1 MKSLKLIFLILVIF
15 MKTGNNLSADNLF
28 FVNNI
33 EITKKKTNNIEFLAN
48 EAIKKGFRELLNKV
62 LLKEDKNKLS
72 SLEFTEI
79 KDLISY
85 YQIIEDE
92 DEDQNKIFFNISFD
106 KDKLHTLFYNTG
118 LKYSDISQNE
128 LYLLPIFKKD
138 NQLNIYTNNYFYENW
153 NKMNNNTVVEFILPI
168 ENIEVLQVLNI
179 NIENILNVKIREIFS
194 EYDNKNLALIIIE
207 ENDSKIEK
215 IFLKTLIVG
224 KEIDKS
230 LKIDKKNLKQDQFY
244 EKIIFQTKEE
254 IVNLVKSQNL
264 IDIRTPSF
272 MNVKLMSSKKN
283 NLVELSKRLKKIDL
297 IENIFVQ
304 ELNTD
309 YVNLKIKYLGKIN
322 KIIEQLK
329 NENIILELKGDQWS
343 VELIQRVN

>member
-1 MKSLKLIFLILVIF
+1 MKSLKLMFLILVIF

-33 EITKKKTNNIEFLAN
+33 EITKKTANNIEFLAN

-62 LLKEDKNKLS
+62 LLKKDKIKLN

-85 YQIIEDE
+85 YQIIEGE

-153 NKMNNNTVVEFILPI
+153 NKMNKNTVVEFILPI

-179 NIENILNVKIREIFS
+179 NIENLLNVKIREIFS
-194 EYDNKNLALIIIE
+194 EYNNKNLALIIIE
-207 ENDSKIEK
+207 ENESKIEK

-224 KEIDKS
+224 KKIDKS
-230 LKIDKKNLKQDQFY
+230 LEIDKKNLEQDQLY

-254 IVNLVKSQNL
+254 IINLVKSQNL

-343 VELIQRVN
+343 VELIQ

>member
-1 MKSLKLIFLILVIF
+1 MKSLKLIILILVIF
-15 MKTGNNLSADNLF
+15 LKTGNNLSADNLF

-33 EITKKKTNNIEFLAN
+33 EIAKKTSNNIETLAN
-48 EAIKKGFRELLNKV
+48 EAIKKGFRELINKI
-62 LLKEDKNKLS
+62 LLKKDEIKLN
-72 SLEFTEI
+72 SLQFSEI

-85 YQIIEDE
+85 YQIIEGE

-138 NQLNIYTNNYFYENW
+138 NQLNIFTNNYFYENW
-153 NKMNNNTVVEFILPI
+153 KKKSKNTVVEFILPI
-168 ENIEVLQVLNI
+168 ENIEVLQILNI
-179 NIENILNVKIREIFS
+179 NIENLYNVKIREIFS
-194 EYDNKNLALIIIE
+194 EYNNKNLALIIIE
-207 ENDSKIEK
+207 ENEFEIEK

-224 KEIDKS
+224 KRIDKS
-230 LKIDKKNLKQDQFY
+230 LKIDKKNLKQDQLY
-244 EKIIFQTKEE
+244 EKIIFQTNEE

-283 NLVELSKRLKKIDL
+283 NLVELSKRLQKIDL

-329 NENIILELKGDQWS
+329 NDNIILEIKNDQWII
-343 VELIQRVN
+343 ELI

>member
-1 MKSLKLIFLILVIF
+1 M
-15 MKTGNNLSADNLF
+15 
-28 FVNNI
+28 
-33 EITKKKTNNIEFLAN
+33 
-48 EAIKKGFRELLNKV
+48 
-62 LLKEDKNKLS
+62 
-72 SLEFTEI
+72 
-79 KDLISY
+79 
-85 YQIIEDE
+85 
-92 DEDQNKIFFNISFD
+92 
-106 KDKLHTLFYNTG
+106 
-118 LKYSDISQNE
+118 
-128 LYLLPIFKKD
+128 
-138 NQLNIYTNNYFYENW
+138 
-153 NKMNNNTVVEFILPI
+153 
-168 ENIEVLQVLNI
+168 
-179 NIENILNVKIREIFS
+179 
-194 EYDNKNLALIIIE
+194 
-207 ENDSKIEK
+207 
-215 IFLKTLIVG
+215 KTLIVG

-322 KIIEQLK
+322 KIIEQL
-329 NENIILELKGDQWS
+329 
-343 VELIQRVN
+343 

>member
-1 MKSLKLIFLILVIF
+1 MKSLKLIILILVIF
-15 MKTGNNLSADNLF
+15 LKTGNNLSADNLF

-33 EITKKKTNNIEFLAN
+33 EIAKKTSNNIETLAN
-48 EAIKKGFRELLNKV
+48 EAIKKGFRELINKV
-62 LLKEDKNKLS
+62 LLKKDEIKLN
-72 SLEFTEI
+72 SLQFSEI

-85 YQIIEDE
+85 YQIIEGE

-153 NKMNNNTVVEFILPI
+153 NKMNINTVVEFILPI
-168 ENIEVLQVLNI
+168 ENIEVLQVLNN
-179 NIENILNVKIREIFS
+179 NIENLLNVKIREIFS

-224 KEIDKS
+224 KEIDKN
-230 LKIDKKNLKQDQFY
+230 LEIDKKNFKQDQFY

-343 VELIQRVN
+343 VELIQ

>member
-1 MKSLKLIFLILVIF
+1 MKSLNLIIFILVIF
-15 MKTGNNLSADNLF
+15 LKTGNNLSADNLF

-33 EITKKKTNNIEFLAN
+33 EIEKKTSNNIEILAN
-48 EAIKKGFRELLNKV
+48 EAIKKGFRELINKV
-62 LLKEDKNKLS
+62 LLKKDEIKLK
-72 SLEFTEI
+72 SLQFSEI

-85 YQIIEDE
+85 YQIIEGE
-92 DEDQNKIFFNISFD
+92 DEDQNKIFFNVSFD
-106 KDKLHTLFYNTG
+106 KDKLHTLFYNIG
-118 LKYSDISQNE
+118 LKYSDISQSE

-153 NKMNNNTVVEFILPI
+153 NKKNKNTVIEFILPI
-168 ENIEVLQVLNI
+168 ENIEVLQILNV
-179 NIENILNVKIREIFS
+179 NIENLYNVKISEIFT
-194 EYDNKNLALIIIE
+194 EYNNKNLALIIIE
-207 ENDSKIEK
+207 ENNSKIEK
-215 IFLKTLIVG
+215 IFLKTLLVG
-224 KEIDKS
+224 KKIDKS
-230 LKIDKKNLKQDQFY
+230 LKIDKKNLEQDQLY

-254 IVNLVKSQNL
+254 ITNLVKSQNL

-283 NLVELSKRLKKIDL
+283 NLVELSKRLQKIDL

-309 YVNLKIKYLGKIN
+309 YSNLKIKYLGKIN

-329 NENIILELKGDQWS
+329 SENIILELKGDQWII
-343 VELIQRVN
+343 ELI

>member
-1 MKSLKLIFLILVIF
+1 MKSLKLMFLILVIF

-33 EITKKKTNNIEFLAN
+33 EITKKTANNIEFLAN

-62 LLKEDKNKLS
+62 LLKKDKIKLN
-72 SLEFTEI
+72 SLEFAEI

-85 YQIIEDE
+85 YQIIEGE
-92 DEDQNKIFFNISFD
+92 DEDQNKIYFNISFD

-153 NKMNNNTVVEFILPI
+153 NKMNKNTVVEFILPI
-168 ENIEVLQVLNI
+168 ENIEVLQVLNN
-179 NIENILNVKIREIFS
+179 NIENLLNVKIREIFS

-207 ENDSKIEK
+207 ENDFKIEK

-230 LKIDKKNLKQDQFY
+230 LKIDKKNLKQEQFY

-343 VELIQRVN
+343 VELIQ

>member
-1 MKSLKLIFLILVIF
+1 MKSLKLIILILVIF
-15 MKTGNNLSADNLF
+15 LKTGNNLSADNLF

-33 EITKKKTNNIEFLAN
+33 EIAKKTSNNIETLAN
-48 EAIKKGFRELLNKV
+48 EAIKKGFRELINKV
-62 LLKEDKNKLS
+62 LLKKDEIKLN
-72 SLEFTEI
+72 SLQFSEI

-85 YQIIEDE
+85 YQIIEGE

-138 NQLNIYTNNYFYENW
+138 NQLNIFTNNYFYENW
-153 NKMNNNTVVEFILPI
+153 KKKSKNTVVEFILPI
-168 ENIEVLQVLNI
+168 ENIEVLQILNI
-179 NIENILNVKIREIFS
+179 NIENLYNVKIREIFS
-194 EYDNKNLALIIIE
+194 EYNNKNLALIIIE
-207 ENDSKIEK
+207 ENEFEIEK

-224 KEIDKS
+224 KRIDKS
-230 LKIDKKNLKQDQFY
+230 LKIDKKNLKQGQLY

-283 NLVELSKRLKKIDL
+283 NLVELSKRLQKIDL

-329 NENIILELKGDQWS
+329 NDNIILEIKNDQWII
-343 VELIQRVN
+343 ELI

>member
-1 MKSLKLIFLILVIF
+1 MKSLKLIILILVIF
-15 MKTGNNLSADNLF
+15 LKTGNNLSADNLF

-33 EITKKKTNNIEFLAN
+33 EIAKKTSNNIETLAN
-48 EAIKKGFRELLNKV
+48 EAIKKGFRELINKV
-62 LLKEDKNKLS
+62 LLKKDEIKLN
-72 SLEFTEI
+72 SLQFSEI

-85 YQIIEDE
+85 YQIIEGE
-92 DEDQNKIFFNISFD
+92 DEDQNKIFFNVSFD

-153 NKMNNNTVVEFILPI
+153 NKKNKNTVVEFILPI
-168 ENIEVLQVLNI
+168 ENIEVLEILNI
-179 NIENILNVKIREIFS
+179 NIENLYNVKIREIFS
-194 EYDNKNLALIIIE
+194 EYNNKNLALIIIE
-207 ENDSKIEK
+207 ENESEIEK
-215 IFLKTLIVG
+215 IFLQTLIVG
-224 KEIDKS
+224 KRIDKS
-230 LKIDKKNLKQDQFY
+230 LKIDKKNLKQGQLY

-283 NLVELSKRLKKIDL
+283 NLVELSKRLQKIDL

-329 NENIILELKGDQWS
+329 NDNIILEIKNDQWII
-343 VELIQRVN
+343 ELI

>member
-1 MKSLKLIFLILVIF
+1 MKSLKLIILILVIF
-15 MKTGNNLSADNLF
+15 LKTGNNLSADNLF

-33 EITKKKTNNIEFLAN
+33 EIAKKTSNNIETLAN
-48 EAIKKGFRELLNKV
+48 EAIKKGFRELINKI
-62 LLKEDKNKLS
+62 LLKKDEIKLN
-72 SLEFTEI
+72 SLQFSEI

-85 YQIIEDE
+85 YQIIEGE

-138 NQLNIYTNNYFYENW
+138 NQLNIFTNNYFYENW
-153 NKMNNNTVVEFILPI
+153 NKKNKNTVVEFILPI
-168 ENIEVLQVLNI
+168 ENIEVLQILNI
-179 NIENILNVKIREIFS
+179 NIENLYNIKIREIFS
-194 EYDNKNLALIIIE
+194 EYNNKNLALIIIE
-207 ENDSKIEK
+207 ENEFEIEK

-224 KEIDKS
+224 KRIDKS
-230 LKIDKKNLKQDQFY
+230 LKIDKKNLKQDQLY
-244 EKIIFQTKEE
+244 EKIIFQTNEE

-283 NLVELSKRLKKIDL
+283 NLVELSKRLQKIDL

-329 NENIILELKGDQWS
+329 NDNIILEIKNDQWII
-343 VELIQRVN
+343 ELI

>member
-1 MKSLKLIFLILVIF
+1 MKSLKLIILILVIF
-15 MKTGNNLSADNLF
+15 LKTGNNLSADNLF

-33 EITKKKTNNIEFLAN
+33 EIAKKTSNNIETLAN
-48 EAIKKGFRELLNKV
+48 EAIKKGFRELINKV
-62 LLKEDKNKLS
+62 LLKKDEIKLN
-72 SLEFTEI
+72 SLQFSEI

-85 YQIIEDE
+85 YQIIEGE

-138 NQLNIYTNNYFYENW
+138 NQLNIFTNNYFYENW
-153 NKMNNNTVVEFILPI
+153 KKKSKNTVVEFILPI
-168 ENIEVLQVLNI
+168 ENIEVLQILNI
-179 NIENILNVKIREIFS
+179 NIENLYNIKIREIFS
-194 EYDNKNLALIIIE
+194 EYNNKNLALIIIE
-207 ENDSKIEK
+207 ENEFEIEK

-224 KEIDKS
+224 KRIDKS
-230 LKIDKKNLKQDQFY
+230 LKIDKKNLKQDQLY

-283 NLVELSKRLKKIDL
+283 NLVELSKRLQKIDL

-329 NENIILELKGDQWS
+329 NDNIILEIKNDQWII
-343 VELIQRVN
+343 ELI

>member
-1 MKSLKLIFLILVIF
+1 MKSLKLIILILVIF
-15 MKTGNNLSADNLF
+15 LKTGNNLSADNLF

-33 EITKKKTNNIEFLAN
+33 EIAKKTSNNIETLAN
-48 EAIKKGFRELLNKV
+48 EAIKKGFRELINKV
-62 LLKEDKNKLS
+62 LLKKDEIKLN
-72 SLEFTEI
+72 SLQFSEI

-85 YQIIEDE
+85 YQIIEGE

-138 NQLNIYTNNYFYENW
+138 NQLNIFTNNYFYENW
-153 NKMNNNTVVEFILPI
+153 NKKNKNTVVEFILPI
-168 ENIEVLQVLNI
+168 ENIEVLQILNI
-179 NIENILNVKIREIFS
+179 NIENLYNIKIREIFS
-194 EYDNKNLALIIIE
+194 EYNNKNLALIIIE
-207 ENDSKIEK
+207 ENEFEIEK

-224 KEIDKS
+224 KRIDKS
-230 LKIDKKNLKQDQFY
+230 LKIDKKNLKQDQLY
-244 EKIIFQTKEE
+244 EKIIFQTNEE

-283 NLVELSKRLKKIDL
+283 NLVELSKRLQKIDL

-329 NENIILELKGDQWS
+329 NDNIILEIKNDQWII
-343 VELIQRVN
+343 ELI

>member
-33 EITKKKTNNIEFLAN
+33 EIAKKTTNNIEILAN

-62 LLKEDKNKLS
+62 LLKKDKFKLN

-79 KDLISY
+79 KDLVSY
-85 YQIIEDE
+85 YQIIEGE

-138 NQLNIYTNNYFYENW
+138 NQLNIYTNNFFYENW
-153 NKMNNNTVVEFILPI
+153 NKKNKNTVVEFILPI
-168 ENIEVLQVLNI
+168 ENIEVLQILNI
-179 NIENILNVKIREIFS
+179 NIENLLNVKIREIFS
-194 EYDNKNLALIIIE
+194 EYNNKNLALIIIE
-207 ENDSKIEK
+207 ENASKIEK
-215 IFLKTLIVG
+215 IFLKTLIVD
-224 KEIDKS
+224 KKIDKN

-264 IDIRTPSF
+264 IDIRAPSF
-272 MNVKLMSSKKN
+272 MNVKLMSSQKN
-283 NLVELSKRLKKIDL
+283 NLVELSKRLQKIDL

-329 NENIILELKGDQWS
+329 NENIILELKDDKWS
-343 VELIQRVN
+343 VELI

>member
-1 MKSLKLIFLILVIF
+1 MKSLKLIILILVIF
-15 MKTGNNLSADNLF
+15 LKTGNNLSADNLF

-33 EITKKKTNNIEFLAN
+33 EIAKKTSNNIETLAN
-48 EAIKKGFRELLNKV
+48 EAIKKGFRELINKI
-62 LLKEDKNKLS
+62 LLKKDEIKLN
-72 SLEFTEI
+72 SLQFSEI

-85 YQIIEDE
+85 YQIIEGE

-138 NQLNIYTNNYFYENW
+138 NQLNIFTNNYFYENW
-153 NKMNNNTVVEFILPI
+153 NKKNKNTVVEFILPI
-168 ENIEVLQVLNI
+168 ENIEVLQILNI
-179 NIENILNVKIREIFS
+179 NIENLYNVKIREIFS
-194 EYDNKNLALIIIE
+194 EYNNKNLALIIIE
-207 ENDSKIEK
+207 ENESEIEK

-224 KEIDKS
+224 KKINKS
-230 LKIDKKNLKQDQFY
+230 LKIDKKNLKQGQLY

-283 NLVELSKRLKKIDL
+283 NLVELSKRLQKIDL

-329 NENIILELKGDQWS
+329 NDNIILEIKNDQWII
-343 VELIQRVN
+343 ELI

>member
-1 MKSLKLIFLILVIF
+1 MKSLKLIILILVIF
-15 MKTGNNLSADNLF
+15 LKTGNNLSADNLF

-33 EITKKKTNNIEFLAN
+33 EIAKKTSNNIETLAN
-48 EAIKKGFRELLNKV
+48 EAIKKGFRELINKV
-62 LLKEDKNKLS
+62 LLKKDEIKLN
-72 SLEFTEI
+72 SLQFSEI

-85 YQIIEDE
+85 YQIIEGE

-138 NQLNIYTNNYFYENW
+138 NQLNIFTNNYFYENW
-153 NKMNNNTVVEFILPI
+153 NKKNKNTVVEFILPI
-168 ENIEVLQVLNI
+168 ENIEVLQILNI
-179 NIENILNVKIREIFS
+179 NIENLYNVKIREIFS
-194 EYDNKNLALIIIE
+194 EYNNKNLALIIIE
-207 ENDSKIEK
+207 ENESEIEK
-215 IFLKTLIVG
+215 IFLQTLIVG
-224 KEIDKS
+224 KRIDKS
-230 LKIDKKNLKQDQFY
+230 LKIDKKNLKQDQLY
-244 EKIIFQTKEE
+244 EKIIFQTNEE

-283 NLVELSKRLKKIDL
+283 NLVELSKRLQKIDL

-329 NENIILELKGDQWS
+329 NDNIILEIKNDQWII
-343 VELIQRVN
+343 ELI

>member
-15 MKTGNNLSADNLF
+15 TKTGNNLSADNLF

-128 LYLLPIFKKD
+128 LYLLPIFKKN

-153 NKMNNNTVVEFILPI
+153 NKKNENTVVEFILPI

-179 NIENILNVKIREIFS
+179 NIENLLNVKIGEIFG
-194 EYDNKNLALIIIE
+194 EYNNQNLALIIIE
-207 ENDSKIEK
+207 ENDFKIEK

-230 LKIDKKNLKQDQFY
+230 LKIDKKNLEQNQFY

-283 NLVELSKRLKKIDL
+283 NLVELSKKLKKIDL

-343 VELIQRVN
+343 VELIQ

>member
-1 MKSLKLIFLILVIF
+1 MKSLKLIFFILVIF

-33 EITKKKTNNIEFLAN
+33 EITKKTTNNIEFLAN

-62 LLKEDKNKLS
+62 LLKKDKNKLS
-72 SLEFTEI
+72 SLEFIEI
-79 KDLISY
+79 KDLVSY
-85 YQIIEDE
+85 YQIIEGE

-106 KDKLHTLFYNTG
+106 KDKLHTLFYRTG

-128 LYLLPIFKKD
+128 LYLLPIFKKN

-153 NKMNNNTVVEFILPI
+153 NKKNKDTVVEFILPI
-168 ENIEVLQVLNI
+168 ENIEILQVLNI
-179 NIENILNVKIREIFS
+179 NIENLLNIKIEEIFS
-194 EYDNKNLALIIIE
+194 EYNNKNLALIIIE
-207 ENDSKIEK
+207 ENESKIEK

-230 LKIDKKNLKQDQFY
+230 LKIDKKNLEQDQFY
-244 EKIIFQTKEE
+244 EKIILQTKEE

-272 MNVKLMSSKKN
+272 MNVKLISSKKN

-309 YVNLKIKYLGKIN
+309 YVNLKIKYFGKIN

-343 VELIQRVN
+343 VELIQ

>member
-1 MKSLKLIFLILVIF
+1 MKSLKLIILILVIF
-15 MKTGNNLSADNLF
+15 LKTGNNLSADNLF

-33 EITKKKTNNIEFLAN
+33 EIAKKTSNNIETLAN
-48 EAIKKGFRELLNKV
+48 EAIKKGFRELINKI
-62 LLKEDKNKLS
+62 LLKKDEIKLN
-72 SLEFTEI
+72 SLQFSEI

-85 YQIIEDE
+85 YQIIEGE

-138 NQLNIYTNNYFYENW
+138 NQLNIFTNNYFYENW
-153 NKMNNNTVVEFILPI
+153 NKKNKNTVVEFILPI
-168 ENIEVLQVLNI
+168 ENIEVLQILNI
-179 NIENILNVKIREIFS
+179 NIENLYNVKIREIFS
-194 EYDNKNLALIIIE
+194 EYNNKNLALIIIE
-207 ENDSKIEK
+207 ENESEIEK
-215 IFLKTLIVG
+215 IFLQTLIVG
-224 KEIDKS
+224 KRIDKS
-230 LKIDKKNLKQDQFY
+230 LKIDKKNLKQDQLY
-244 EKIIFQTKEE
+244 EKIIFQTNEE

-283 NLVELSKRLKKIDL
+283 NLVELSKRLQKIDL

-329 NENIILELKGDQWS
+329 NDNIILEIKNDQWII
-343 VELIQRVN
+343 ELI

>member
-1 MKSLKLIFLILVIF
+1 MKSLNLIIFILVIF
-15 MKTGNNLSADNLF
+15 LKTGNNLSADNLF

-33 EITKKKTNNIEFLAN
+33 EIEKKTSNNIEILAN
-48 EAIKKGFRELLNKV
+48 EAIKKGFRELINKV
-62 LLKEDKNKLS
+62 LLKKDEIKLN
-72 SLEFTEI
+72 SLQFSEI

-85 YQIIEDE
+85 YQIIEGE
-92 DEDQNKIFFNISFD
+92 DEDQNKIFFNVSFD
-106 KDKLHTLFYNTG
+106 KDKLHTLFYNIG
-118 LKYSDISQNE
+118 LKYSDISQSE

-153 NKMNNNTVVEFILPI
+153 NKKSKNTVIEFILPI
-168 ENIEVLQVLNI
+168 ENIEVLQILNV
-179 NIENILNVKIREIFS
+179 NIENLYNVKISEIFT
-194 EYDNKNLALIIIE
+194 EYNNKNLALIIIE
-207 ENDSKIEK
+207 ENNSKIEK
-215 IFLKTLIVG
+215 IFLKTLLVG
-224 KEIDKS
+224 KKIDKS
-230 LKIDKKNLKQDQFY
+230 LKIDKKNLEQDQLY

-254 IVNLVKSQNL
+254 ITNLVKSQNL

-283 NLVELSKRLKKIDL
+283 NLVELSKRLQKIDL

-309 YVNLKIKYLGKIN
+309 YSNLKIKYLGKIN

-329 NENIILELKGDQWS
+329 SENIILELKGDQWII
-343 VELIQRVN
+343 ELI

>member
-1 MKSLKLIFLILVIF
+1 MKSLKLIIFILVIF
-15 MKTGNNLSADNLF
+15 LKTGNNLSADNLF

-33 EITKKKTNNIEFLAN
+33 EITKKTSNNIEILAN
-48 EAIKKGFRELLNKV
+48 EAIKKSFKELINKV
-62 LLKEDKNKLS
+62 LLKKDKIKLN
-72 SLEFTEI
+72 SLQFSEI

-85 YQIIEDE
+85 YQIIEGE
-92 DEDQNKIFFNISFD
+92 DEDQSKIFFNVSFD

-153 NKMNNNTVVEFILPI
+153 NKKNKNTVVEFILPI
-168 ENIEVLQVLNI
+168 ENIEVLEILNI
-179 NIENILNVKIREIFS
+179 NIENLYNVKIREIFS
-194 EYDNKNLALIIIE
+194 EYNNKNLALIIIE
-207 ENDSKIEK
+207 EKDSEIEK

-224 KEIDKS
+224 KKIDKS
-230 LKIDKKNLKQDQFY
+230 LKIDKKSLEQVQLY

-283 NLVELSKRLKKIDL
+283 NLVELSKKLQKIDL

-329 NENIILELKGDQWS
+329 SENIILELKSDQWII
-343 VELIQRVN
+343 ELI

>member
-1 MKSLKLIFLILVIF
+1 MKSLKLIIFILVIF
-15 MKTGNNLSADNLF
+15 LKTGNNLSADNLF

-33 EITKKKTNNIEFLAN
+33 EIAKKTSNNIETLAN
-48 EAIKKGFRELLNKV
+48 EAIKKGFRELINKV
-62 LLKEDKNKLS
+62 LLKKDEIKLN
-72 SLEFTEI
+72 SLQFSEI

-85 YQIIEDE
+85 YQIIEGE

-138 NQLNIYTNNYFYENW
+138 NQLNIFTNNYFYENW
-153 NKMNNNTVVEFILPI
+153 NKKNKNTVVEFILPI
-168 ENIEVLQVLNI
+168 ENIEVLQILNI
-179 NIENILNVKIREIFS
+179 NIENLYNVKIREIFS
-194 EYDNKNLALIIIE
+194 EYNNKNLALIIIE
-207 ENDSKIEK
+207 ENESEIEK
-215 IFLKTLIVG
+215 IFLQTLIVG
-224 KEIDKS
+224 KRIDKS
-230 LKIDKKNLKQDQFY
+230 LKIDKKNLKQDQLY
-244 EKIIFQTKEE
+244 EKIIFQTNEE

-283 NLVELSKRLKKIDL
+283 NLVELSKRLQKIDL

-322 KIIEQLK
+322 KIIEKLK
-329 NENIILELKGDQWS
+329 NDNIILEIKNDQWII
-343 VELIQRVN
+343 ELI

>member
-1 MKSLKLIFLILVIF
+1 M
-15 MKTGNNLSADNLF
+15 
-28 FVNNI
+28 
-33 EITKKKTNNIEFLAN
+33 
-48 EAIKKGFRELLNKV
+48 
-62 LLKEDKNKLS
+62 
-72 SLEFTEI
+72 
-79 KDLISY
+79 
-85 YQIIEDE
+85 
-92 DEDQNKIFFNISFD
+92 
-106 KDKLHTLFYNTG
+106 
-118 LKYSDISQNE
+118 
-128 LYLLPIFKKD
+128 
-138 NQLNIYTNNYFYENW
+138 
-153 NKMNNNTVVEFILPI
+153 
-168 ENIEVLQVLNI
+168 QVLNI
-179 NIENILNVKIREIFS
+179 NIENLLNVKIGEIFG
-194 EYDNKNLALIIIE
+194 EYNNQNLALIIIE
-207 ENDSKIEK
+207 ENDFKIEK

-230 LKIDKKNLKQDQFY
+230 LKIDKKNLEQNQFY

-283 NLVELSKRLKKIDL
+283 NLVELSKKLKKIDL

-343 VELIQRVN
+343 VELIQ

>member
-1 MKSLKLIFLILVIF
+1 MKSLKLIILILVIF
-15 MKTGNNLSADNLF
+15 LKTGNNLSADNLF

-33 EITKKKTNNIEFLAN
+33 EIAKKTSNNIETLAN
-48 EAIKKGFRELLNKV
+48 EAIKKGFRELINKV
-62 LLKEDKNKLS
+62 LLKKDEIKLN
-72 SLEFTEI
+72 SLQFSEI

-85 YQIIEDE
+85 YQIIEGE

-138 NQLNIYTNNYFYENW
+138 NQLNIFTNNYFYENW
-153 NKMNNNTVVEFILPI
+153 NKKNKNTVVEFILPI
-168 ENIEVLQVLNI
+168 ENIEVLQILNI
-179 NIENILNVKIREIFS
+179 NIENLYNVKIREIFS
-194 EYDNKNLALIIIE
+194 EYNNKNLALIIIE
-207 ENDSKIEK
+207 ENESEIEK

-224 KEIDKS
+224 KKINKS
-230 LKIDKKNLKQDQFY
+230 LKIDKKNLKQGQLY

-283 NLVELSKRLKKIDL
+283 NLVELSKRLQKIDL

-322 KIIEQLK
+322 KIIEKLK
-329 NENIILELKGDQWS
+329 NDNIILEIKNDQWII
-343 VELIQRVN
+343 ELI

>member
-1 MKSLKLIFLILVIF
+1 MKSLKLIILILVIF
-15 MKTGNNLSADNLF
+15 LKTGNNLSADNLF

-33 EITKKKTNNIEFLAN
+33 EIAKKTSNNIETLAN
-48 EAIKKGFRELLNKV
+48 EAIKKGFRELINKI
-62 LLKEDKNKLS
+62 LLKKDEIKLN
-72 SLEFTEI
+72 SLQFSEI

-85 YQIIEDE
+85 YQIIEGE

-138 NQLNIYTNNYFYENW
+138 NQLNIFTNNYFYENW
-153 NKMNNNTVVEFILPI
+153 KKKSKNTVVEFILPI
-168 ENIEVLQVLNI
+168 ENIEVLQILNI
-179 NIENILNVKIREIFS
+179 NIENLYNIKIREIFS
-194 EYDNKNLALIIIE
+194 EYNNKNLALIIIE
-207 ENDSKIEK
+207 ENEFEIEK

-224 KEIDKS
+224 KRIDKS
-230 LKIDKKNLKQDQFY
+230 LKIDKKNLKQGQLY
-244 EKIIFQTKEE
+244 EKIIFQTNEE

-283 NLVELSKRLKKIDL
+283 NLVELSKRLQKIDL

-329 NENIILELKGDQWS
+329 NDNIILEIKNDQWII
-343 VELIQRVN
+343 ELI

>member
-62 LLKEDKNKLS
+62 LLKKDKNKLS

-128 LYLLPIFKKD
+128 LYLLPIFKKN

-153 NKMNNNTVVEFILPI
+153 NKKNENTVVEFILPI

-179 NIENILNVKIREIFS
+179 NIENLLNVKIGEIFS
-194 EYDNKNLALIIIE
+194 EYNNQNLALIIIE
-207 ENDSKIEK
+207 ENDFKIEK

-230 LKIDKKNLKQDQFY
+230 LKIDKKNLEQDQFY

-283 NLVELSKRLKKIDL
+283 NLVELSKKLKKIDL

-343 VELIQRVN
+343 VELIQ

>member
-128 LYLLPIFKKD
+128 LYLLPIFKKN

-153 NKMNNNTVVEFILPI
+153 NKKNENTVVEFILPI

-179 NIENILNVKIREIFS
+179 NIENLLNVKIGEIFG
-194 EYDNKNLALIIIE
+194 EYNNQNLALIIIE
-207 ENDSKIEK
+207 ENDFKIEK

-230 LKIDKKNLKQDQFY
+230 LKIDKKNLEQNQFY

-283 NLVELSKRLKKIDL
+283 NLVELSKKLKKIDL

-343 VELIQRVN
+343 VELIQ

>member
-1 MKSLKLIFLILVIF
+1 MKSLKLIILILVIF
-15 MKTGNNLSADNLF
+15 LKTGNNLSADNLF

-33 EITKKKTNNIEFLAN
+33 EIAKKTSNNIETLAN
-48 EAIKKGFRELLNKV
+48 EAIKKGFRELINKI
-62 LLKEDKNKLS
+62 LLKKDEIKLN
-72 SLEFTEI
+72 SLQFSEI

-85 YQIIEDE
+85 YQIIEGE

-138 NQLNIYTNNYFYENW
+138 NQLNVFTNNYFYENW
-153 NKMNNNTVVEFILPI
+153 NKKNKNTVVEFILPI
-168 ENIEVLQVLNI
+168 ENIEVLQILNI
-179 NIENILNVKIREIFS
+179 NIENLYNIKIREIFS
-194 EYDNKNLALIIIE
+194 EYNNKNLALIIIE
-207 ENDSKIEK
+207 ENEFEIEK

-224 KEIDKS
+224 KRIDKS
-230 LKIDKKNLKQDQFY
+230 LKIDKKNLKQGQLY

-283 NLVELSKRLKKIDL
+283 NLVELSKRLQKIDL

-304 ELNTD
+304 ELSTD

-329 NENIILELKGDQWS
+329 NDNIILEIKNDQWII
-343 VELIQRVN
+343 ELI

>member
-1 MKSLKLIFLILVIF
+1 MKSLKLIILILVIF
-15 MKTGNNLSADNLF
+15 LKTGNNLSADNLF

-33 EITKKKTNNIEFLAN
+33 EIAKKTSNNIETLAN
-48 EAIKKGFRELLNKV
+48 EAIKKGFRELINKV
-62 LLKEDKNKLS
+62 LLKKDEIKLN
-72 SLEFTEI
+72 SLQFSEI

-85 YQIIEDE
+85 YQIIEGE

-138 NQLNIYTNNYFYENW
+138 NQLNIFTNNYFYENW
-153 NKMNNNTVVEFILPI
+153 NKKNKNTVVEFILPI
-168 ENIEVLQVLNI
+168 ENIEVLQILNI
-179 NIENILNVKIREIFS
+179 NIENLYNVKIREIFS
-194 EYDNKNLALIIIE
+194 EYNNKNLALIIIE
-207 ENDSKIEK
+207 ENESEIEK

-224 KEIDKS
+224 KKINKS
-230 LKIDKKNLKQDQFY
+230 LKIDKKNLKQGQLY

-283 NLVELSKRLKKIDL
+283 NLVELSKRLQKIDL

-329 NENIILELKGDQWS
+329 NDNIILEIKNDQWII
-343 VELIQRVN
+343 ELI

>member
-33 EITKKKTNNIEFLAN
+33 EVTKKKTNNIEFLAN

-138 NQLNIYTNNYFYENW
+138 NQLNIYTNNFFYENW
-153 NKMNNNTVVEFILPI
+153 NKKNKNTVVEFILPI
-168 ENIEVLQVLNI
+168 ENIEVLQILNI
-179 NIENILNVKIREIFS
+179 NIENLLNVKIREIFS
-194 EYDNKNLALIIIE
+194 EYNNKNLAMIIIE
-207 ENDSKIEK
+207 ENASKIEK
-215 IFLKTLIVG
+215 IFLKTLIVD
-224 KEIDKS
+224 KKIDKN

-283 NLVELSKRLKKIDL
+283 NLVELSKRLQKIDL

-329 NENIILELKGDQWS
+329 NENIILELKDDKWS
-343 VELIQRVN
+343 VELI

>member
-1 MKSLKLIFLILVIF
+1 M
-15 MKTGNNLSADNLF
+15 
-28 FVNNI
+28 
-33 EITKKKTNNIEFLAN
+33 
-48 EAIKKGFRELLNKV
+48 
-62 LLKEDKNKLS
+62 
-72 SLEFTEI
+72 
-79 KDLISY
+79 
-85 YQIIEDE
+85 
-92 DEDQNKIFFNISFD
+92 
-106 KDKLHTLFYNTG
+106 
-118 LKYSDISQNE
+118 
-128 LYLLPIFKKD
+128 
-138 NQLNIYTNNYFYENW
+138 
-153 NKMNNNTVVEFILPI
+153 
-168 ENIEVLQVLNI
+168 
-179 NIENILNVKIREIFS
+179 
-194 EYDNKNLALIIIE
+194 
-207 ENDSKIEK
+207 
-215 IFLKTLIVG
+215 KTLIVG

-343 VELIQRVN
+343 VELIQ